1 MIWFGK
7 SFIKFCKSFI
17 NLIKLV
23 STRTCSS
30 ARVRVQG
37 HRLRLVAG
45 GLPRNANGGGRLGG
59 GLVRPHHDQPLL
71 QRLGQCH
78 HLRHSAVPPGTHPDG
93 LQEPAHR
100 PDQVVLCRRVEHH
113 RTHHQHLPAQLGKLH
128 HTNDPNHYLLDFQDA
143 SSMGRPIFCKLV
155 HPSLH
160 ATNWFERDMLIRRP
174 ARWSA
179 PARTGRRSTPS
190 AGITTCPSRSC

>member
-1 MIWFGK
+1 MYVHITTNPSYNVSVNAITCATVPSPLAHILMDYK
-7 SFIKFCKSFI
+7 
-17 NLIKLV
+17 NLRIAQIRWSYADAWNTTAHII
-23 STRTCSS
+23 STF
-30 ARVRVQG
+30 
-37 HRLRLVAG
+37 
-45 GLPRNANGGGRLGG
+45 
-59 GLVRPHHDQPLL
+59 RP
-71 QRLGQCH
+71 
-78 HLRHSAVPPGTHPDG
+78 
-93 LQEPAHR
+93 
-100 PDQVVLCRRVEHH
+100 
-113 RTHHQHLPAQLGKLH
+113 KLH
-128 HTNDPNHYLLDFQDA
+128 HTDDPNHYLLDFQDA